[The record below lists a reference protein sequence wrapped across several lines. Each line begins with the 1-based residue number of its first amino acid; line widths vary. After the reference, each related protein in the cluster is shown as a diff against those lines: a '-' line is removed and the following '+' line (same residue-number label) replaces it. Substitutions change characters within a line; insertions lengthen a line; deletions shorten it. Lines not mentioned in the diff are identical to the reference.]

1 METNAPSNHRAHR
14 NALAPEEA
22 RLFRLNYSFMWTTLG
37 SSPYLVKSGQTRSS
51 HASDTWLRGVENLP
65 SYAICFACYRDDYIP
80 SRKTV
85 FGIVDFF
92 NSNFT
97 PAITPWQ
104 FLHEDLSQSPLYL
117 SKPSRYDEYFI
128 GVYNCYYPASREEN
142 NIFGGVL
149 KIFRSSDMLKAF
161 LITSIRSDEAFSD
174 PVLRSFVNT
183 PSPNP
188 NDFRIFQ
195 DRYAQNSPFVKKGR
209 RYYYFEGNVEVT
221 DSSVLIVF
229 RCYEGN
235 DARKLIVTLNIQR
248 LPSLRSE
255 PYHGGLAFVLTTSD
269 TPYMTR
275 LYPMGLI
282 NDLYGRYS
290 LQDECISKSLKLHTN
305 GRDIRLTD
313 KADDV
318 WNDLALANLSK

>member
-1 METNAPSNHRAHR
+1 M
-14 NALAPEEA
+14 
-22 RLFRLNYSFMWTTLG
+22 
-37 SSPYLVKSGQTRSS
+37 
-51 HASDTWLRGVENLP
+51 
-65 SYAICFACYRDDYIP
+65 
-80 SRKTV
+80 
-85 FGIVDFF
+85 
-92 NSNFT
+92 
-97 PAITPWQ
+97 
-104 FLHEDLSQSPLYL
+104 HEDLSQSPLYL

-174 PVLRSFVNT
+174 PVLRSFVNI
-183 PSPNP
+183 PSQNP

-269 TPYMTR
+269 TPYITR